1 MTWWKS
7 RSKLEAVARA
17 TRDDVSAPAYV
28 GETGWRDRLYQ
39 SVTDRKRRE
48 DAIQG
53 AKLGATAALV
63 PVALGALAYQR
74 SYRKRTKETNMQVAR
89 QDITRALATTG
100 GAAVVGAAG
109 GFVAGPIGGVAA
121 AAYAASMSAPELS
134 AVKDRAWKGKTDG
147 KRIRGGGY
155 YEPHEEFSPNDA
167 GAYQIVHSLH
177 ESDDPQDVR
186 TLRRFALRPQR

>member
-53 AKLGATAALV
+53 AKFTGNR
-63 PVALGALAYQR
+63 QR
-74 SYRKRTKETNMQVAR
+74 R
-89 QDITRALATTG
+89 
-100 GAAVVGAAG
+100 
-109 GFVAGPIGGVAA
+109 
-121 AAYAASMSAPELS
+121 
-134 AVKDRAWKGKTDG
+134 
-147 KRIRGGGY
+147 
-155 YEPHEEFSPNDA
+155 
-167 GAYQIVHSLH
+167 
-177 ESDDPQDVR
+177 
-186 TLRRFALRPQR
+186 